1 MDWLQFLTNVSLP
14 LNGALVGFILWVRYD
29 TNQRLDKNHELVMK
43 EVDRRMNNVEQEI
56 KNHLQLNQQNTNSML
71 ERIKDSIDKNIQNQT
86 NFQLDIIRSYTL
98 KTDTK
103 DSMEALKLAMK
114 EIEQRLIASIGRLET
129 SAKQAWESRQH
140 KGENNE

>member
-1 MDWLQFLTNVSLP
+1 MDWLQFLTNVFLLP

-29 TNQRLDKNHELVMK
+29 TNQRLDKNDELVMK

-98 KTDTK
+98 KT
-103 DSMEALKLAMK
+103 A
-114 EIEQRLIASIGRLET
+114 IR
-129 SAKQAWESRQH
+129 
-140 KGENNE
+140 N